1 MRRLWRPTDRPPIT
15 STYTR
20 SELSNKKSPVVK
32 DTQTIT
38 GVMEDTYTIY
48 SSQEGQYRVTY
59 ISDAFCSFPPSNGG
73 SGRTGGQRLLKD
85 G

>member
-1 MRRLWRPTDRPPIT
+1 MICDCTDLSAPR

-38 GVMEDTYTIY
+38 GVMDDTYTIY

-59 ISDAFCSFPPSNGG
+59 ISDAFCSYPPGNGG
-73 SGRTGGQRLLKD
+73 SGRIATGQRLLKD